1 MQPSTLKLLALAA
14 GVFFILIWLYIVA
27 ENKRNASKAAFVPE
41 DYFSLMEGFNAK
53 GKAAAKGKAPAG
65 KAPAAGGKAA
75 GGKAAG
81 GKGAAGKDGK
91 TKAVKGGGKPPGKS
105 MKNTAKKPKP
115 NKKKGT
121 KPASKKAPRAAK
133 AAAVVAAAAAG
144 AAVADISADSGAYTA
159 LTQKKEDCGRDVS
172 IQEINILEE
181 RLEKANMAKDSS
193 ELNLRAT
200 KLYLEEQVKQNMDL
214 TNKIGAMQKKAAA
227 KEAKCMGLDAEILKF
242 KKQTEMAKI
251 DKKAADEQIK
261 NIKDQLQAVQKNEPL
276 AKKLQLQMDQVNK
289 QKVDI
294 EKRLFTS
301 GGKLTDAT
309 REQLEAM
316 QELKI
321 VKKDIESDRLR
332 KSAVERD
339 LIEMTNKA
347 EAERLA
353 KETAEN
359 TVKQMQER
367 LEIRDKSRRSLM
379 QDVRKLKIQYED
391 VEKREQKNRLA
402 VEEMKKKKA
411 QCTMLETEKVT
422 NAAKIQ
428 QLKDTTAEQKARI
441 ADLKYTVERL
451 KKAI

>member
-27 ENKRNASKAAFVPE
+27 ESKRSRK
-41 DYFSLMEGFNAK
+41 EGFFSSEGDEGFVYEGINAK
-53 GKAAAKGKAPAG
+53 GKEKGGGKDAGKGAGAGKGKEAAKGKA
-65 KAPAAGGKAA
+65 
-75 GGKAAG
+75 
-81 GKGAAGKDGK
+81 
-91 TKAVKGGGKPPGKS
+91 TKGGGKPPGKS

-115 NKKKGT
+115 KGT
-121 KPASKKAPRAAK
+121 KPASKKAAAVAK
-133 AAAVVAAAAAG
+133 AAVAG
-144 AAVADISADSGAYTA
+144 AALAVGADISADSGAYTA

-227 KEAKCMGLDAEILKF
+227 KEAKCMGLDADILKF

-261 NIKDQLQAVQKNEPL
+261 AVKDQLQAVQKNEPL
-276 AKKLQLQMDQVNK
+276 AKKLQLQMDQLNK

-379 QDVRKLKIQYED
+379 QDIRKLKIQYED

-411 QCTMLETEKVT
+411 QCTMLETEKVA
-422 NAAKIQ
+422 NVAKIQ